1 MSKTKKIHKHF
12 IFSKAI
18 LPAVGSLLL
27 ATQTGCTGVGKS
39 LGVQG
44 SNKEGNVVL
53 TYNIAQDN
61 LHKNQHTG
69 HHTNHEQSHNT
80 TNSESECKLHIT
92 IVAGGQYSNQRQEVN
107 IHINLCSDK
116 VNNSASTNSP
126 ISSSDTKKPEV
137 PPKPIQ
143 STVSNSE
150 PSSDKQA
157 FFYCSSSESSDLD
170 LRPNL
175 LADIIKAGGRPNKK
189 KKKLTFSSS
198 TENSDSDL
206 KENLLSENLKKNL
219 LSEIRKAK
227 GKPSKKGRTT

>member
-1 MSKTKKIHKHF
+1 MSKTKAIHKHF
-12 IFSKAI
+12 IFSKTI
-18 LPAVGSLLL
+18 LPSIGALLL

-44 SNKEGNVVL
+44 SNQEGNVVL

-61 LHKNQHTG
+61 VHKNQHTAYDK
-69 HHTNHEQSHNT
+69 NHEQSGNT
-80 TNSESECKLHIT
+80 TNSESDDEFKIT
-92 IVAGGQYSNQRQEVN
+92 IVAKAPPLNHIEN
-107 IHINLCSDK
+107 INISINLCSHK
-116 VNNSASTNSP
+116 VNNSISATSP
-126 ISSSDTKKPEV
+126 ISSSDRKKPEV

-143 STVSNSE
+143 STVSSPQ

-157 FFYCSSSESSDLD
+157 SFCCSSSESSDSD
-170 LRPNL
+170 LRSNL

-206 KENLLSENLKKNL
+206 NKNL

-227 GKPSKKGRTT
+227 GKPRKKGRTT